1 MSLSLSAAARQ
12 EFDDQVKQAYQG
24 GGNLRS
30 AVTLRRNVV
39 GDIYKFRK
47 MGKGLANQKAS
58 QADVTPMNVAH
69 SLINCTLENWN
80 APEYTDIFD
89 QAEVNFDEQRELAMA
104 IAKALGRREDQ
115 LVIDALEASTPAT
128 TDVGVAV
135 GGANTGLNVAKL
147 RRAKKEL
154 DAKGVGSEGRHI
166 AHTALALEDLLGETE
181 VQSSDYNTVKALVQG
196 DVNTFMG
203 FTFHLIED
211 RDEGGLSSP
220 GANTRNQWAWHR
232 EAVGLAIGIDIRTE
246 VNYIAQKTSWLANG
260 IFKAGAVVRDTDGV
274 VKIQTYEA

>member
-1 MSLSLSAAARQ
+1 MSINLSAAARQ
-12 EFDDQVKQAYQG
+12 EFDDEVKQAYQG
-24 GGNLRS
+24 AGKLRN

-58 QADVTPMNVAH
+58 QADVTPMNVSH

-115 LVIDALEASTPAT
+115 LVIDALEASTPGT
-128 TDVGVAV
+128 TTVAVSV

-154 DAKGVGSEGRHI
+154 DALGVGSGDRHI

-211 RDEGGLSSP
+211 RDEGGLTSP
-220 GANTRNQWAWHR
+220 GANTRNQWGWHK
-232 EAVGLAIGIDIRTE
+232 EAVGLAIGIDIKTE

-260 IFKAGAVVRDTDGV
+260 IFKAGSVVRDTDGV

>member
-24 GGNLRS
+24 AGKLRN

-89 QAEVNFDEQRELAMA
+89 QAEVNFDEQRELASA

-115 LVIDALEASTPAT
+115 LVIDALEASTPGT
-128 TDVGVAV
+128 TTVAV
-135 GGANTGLNVAKL
+135 SIGGANTGLNIAKL

-154 DAKGVGSEGRHI
+154 DAKGVGSGGRHI

-196 DVNTFMG
+196 EVNTFMG
-203 FTFHLIED
+203 FNFHLIED
-211 RDEGGLSSP
+211 RDEGGLTSP
-220 GANTRNQWAWHR
+220 SANTRNQWAWHV

-246 VNYIAQKTSWLANG
+246 VNYIAQKTSWLCNG
-260 IFKAGAVVRDTDGV
+260 IFKAGSVVRDTDGV